1 MPPDQ
6 GMQLE
11 LEAGDALLP
20 RSWPVK
26 PAKVKLS
33 DRELAEP
40 RAQPIDHLDRGWI
53 QRSTTGHAA
62 AAVFARKPDGSW
74 SSDTTT
80 GASTGSRLTRPAVGT
95 LRRIDAL
102 LDCARPGGVA
112 LLHQA

>member
-11 LEAGDALLP
+11 LETGDAPLP

-33 DRELAEP
+33 DSELAEP
-40 RAQPIDHLDRGWI
+40 RAQPIDLLDRDWI
-53 QRSTTGHAA
+53 QRWKAGHAA

-74 SSDTTT
+74 C
-80 GASTGSRLTRPAVGT
+80 
-95 LRRIDAL
+95 I
-102 LDCARPGGVA
+102 
-112 LLHQA
+112 